1 MTTQKPIQSIAL
13 TIICAAVLAAC
24 GGGGGGDQLQINGTS
39 IQDIQ
44 AANSVNK
51 QIEALTSLEEI
62 TAADEAAIVHTLN
75 NYNQLSASQKARISA
90 SNVSKL
96 ETLNTALQA
105 NKAAAKAVS
114 DAINKLPA
122 ANQIDT
128 TAEEAQLL
136 QVDKAFKALSD
147 NQKTWVSETA
157 AQKLTN
163 ILDKTIIDNA
173 SLTPLNLP
181 TPQHTSFISSSNPQ
195 QHNPHMQL
203 RTVDGKPALL
213 DTQLGIIKNLV
224 KNTNDTVV
232 IDGVVFTNSATDPAT
247 QIEYMTP
254 HSAIAKGGS
263 VGTSKFAI
271 GELTGAAANSV
282 TSIAKTTLDAEIKS
296 DYATLKSAQDALAT
310 AFKSNDAEGISKAQT
325 ELNKI
330 IKPVYDQKLAL
341 RQNLESRVKT
351 TLDGIA
357 YNKKDKNGLVFDK
370 AFDGV
375 YTMQFA
381 DGTSLVLHDSAAA
394 GWTYQTFAHYKDP
407 KNGITHGYQ
416 SLGDETPAASMPTQ
430 GTATYRGITTA
441 YVTNNGVGDKQLTA
455 NVTAVADF
463 AKKGLLFTTNNAQF
477 HTINSQGQR
486 VSTQAAN
493 YNMRGTATW
502 NANSNSFKGN
512 VNTAD
517 KALSGTLNGKFYG
530 ADAAEIGG
538 TYGLSGS
545 NQQLIGGYGAKRD

>member
-24 GGGGGGDQLQINGTS
+24 GGGGGGNPLQINGTS

-51 QIEALTSLEEI
+51 QIEALTNAEEV
-62 TAADEAAIVHTLN
+62 TASDEASITQALDS
-75 NYNQLSASQKARISA
+75 YNRLSATQKTSVSA
-90 SNVSKL
+90 TNVSKL

-203 RTVDGKPALL
+203 RTIDSKPALV

-271 GELTGAAANSV
+271 GELTGAEANSV
-282 TSIAKTTLDAEIKS
+282 TSVAKTTLDAEIKS
-296 DYATLKSAQDALAT
+296 DYTKLKAAQDALAT
-310 AFKSNDAEGISKAQT
+310 ALKSNDTEGISKAQA
-325 ELNKI
+325 ELNK

-477 HTINSQGQR
+477 HTINSQGHR

-538 TYGLSGS
+538 TYGLSGN

>member
-271 GELTGAAANSV
+271 GELTGAEANSV
-282 TSIAKTTLDAEIKS
+282 TSVAKTTLDAEIKS
-296 DYATLKSAQDALAT
+296 DYTKLKAAQDALA
-310 AFKSNDAEGISKAQT
+310 KSNDAEGISKAQA
-325 ELNKI
+325 ELDK

-477 HTINSQGQR
+477 HTINSQGHR

-538 TYGLSGS
+538 TYGLSGN